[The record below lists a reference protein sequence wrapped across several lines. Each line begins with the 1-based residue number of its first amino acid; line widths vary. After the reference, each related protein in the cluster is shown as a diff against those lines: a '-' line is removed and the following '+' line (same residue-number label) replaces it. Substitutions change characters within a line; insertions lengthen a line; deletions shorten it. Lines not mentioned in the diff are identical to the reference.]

1 MILLDTHAL
10 IRLLEQELAEFPV
23 VGAIGI
29 RANALPSFH
38 ADPADRIIVST
49 ALEGHRL
56 LTADAG
62 ILRWSGNLNRLDSR
76 E

>member
-1 MILLDTHAL
+1 MASRTAW
-10 IRLLEQELAEFPV
+10 QGLAEIPV
-23 VGAIGI
+23 DGAIGI
-29 RANALPSFH
+29 CANALPGFR
-38 ADPADRIIVST
+38 AEPADRIIVST

-62 ILRWSGNLNRLDSR
+62 ILRWSENLNRLDAR